1 MREQISEQRPSRI
14 WPRDLR
20 FVPMRQRRRR
30 CTGGRRGRRRDRRR
44 DRGEGEE
51 GGGFGEEDRE
61 GEEEEEEDDGGGL
74 EGDEA
79 VDGGAAFQEGVGVGG
94 DDELVSE
101 GDEEAEN

>member
-1 MREQISEQRPSRI
+1 MY
-14 WPRDLR
+14 
-20 FVPMRQRRRR
+20 R
-30 CTGGRRGRRRDRRR
+30 CGRGGDGVLEEEEGGGETEEEIGR
-44 DRGEGEE
+44 EGEE